1 MAWTLARAHS
11 VCRCASGGDYSHH
24 RIDLT
29 VMLMTIT
36 DWLWSYVL
44 IGALLLVGVR
54 FTIGSRYVQIRLF
67 RRALAVLSD
76 IEWRGSER
84 GISSFQALTVSVAGR
99 VGGGNIAGVAVAIT
113 LGGPG
118 ALFWMWLIALLGMS
132 TSLFECAL
140 AQLYK
145 RRHGEE
151 TFRGGP
157 AYVMRY
163 GLGWRVLPV
172 IYSVLLL
179 VTIGFGFNAV
189 QSYVVTTSI
198 ESAFGVPALT
208 SGLVM
213 TGVMAV
219 ILFGGIRRL
228 AMVSEIIVPAMVVGY
243 LMLALLVL
251 ALNVGEI
258 PSALWLIVSSAFGLE
273 QAVGGGV
280 AAAIAQG
287 ARRGLFSNEAG
298 LGTVPNVAAAADVPH
313 PMSQGLV
320 QSLSVFI
327 DTIILCTA
335 TALIILMSSTYGAE
349 SAQMQGVVMTQM
361 AVAEHVGSWG
371 EPMVSLALV
380 LFATTTI
387 AYNSFLG
394 ENSIAYFERLGPRAI
409 LVFRFAVLTMIA
421 WASVQDL
428 GTVFGFADL
437 TMALLALT
445 NLLALWSLYPVA
457 QSLLTHFESQL
468 DAGQSPRFSRDQLP
482 RETLDPAS
490 WPQHQT
496 D

>member
-1 MAWTLARAHS
+1 ML
-11 VCRCASGGDYSHH
+11 
-24 RIDLT
+24 LT
-29 VMLMTIT
+29 VT

-44 IGALLLVGVR
+44 ITALLAVGVR
-54 FTIGSRYVQIRLF
+54 FTVGSRAVQVRLF
-67 RRALAVLSD
+67 RRTLSVLSNID
-76 IEWRGSER
+76 WKGSDR
-84 GISSFQALTVSVAGR
+84 GISSFQALAVSVAGR

-145 RRHGEE
+145 RRHGDE

-163 GLGWRVLPV
+163 GLGWRVIPV

-198 ESAFGVPALT
+198 ESAFGVPAAL
-208 SGLVM
+208 SGAGM
-213 TGVMAV
+213 TAMMAI

-228 AMVSEIIVPAMVVGY
+228 AVVSEVVVPAMVIGY
-243 LMLALLVL
+243 LVL
-251 ALNVGEI
+251 AIWVLILNFTDI
-258 PSALWLIVSSAFGLE
+258 PRAIALIFSSAFGLE

-280 AAAIAQG
+280 AAAVAQG

-327 DTIILCTA
+327 DTVILCTA
-335 TALIILMSSTYGAE
+335 TALIILMSSVYG
-349 SAQMQGVVMTQM
+349 SDGQTVQGVVLTQM
-361 AVAEHVGSWG
+361 AVAEHLGPIG
-371 EPMVSLALV
+371 EPLVSIALV

-387 AYNSFLG
+387 AYNAFLG
-394 ENSIAYFERLGPRAI
+394 ENSITYFERLGRWVVP
-409 LVFRFAVLTMIA
+409 VFRLSVLLMIA

-445 NLLALWSLYPVA
+445 NLLALWALYPVA
-457 QSLLTHFESQL
+457 ISLLRHFEQQL
-468 DAGQSPRFSRDQLP
+468 EAGLAPQFSRDEMP
-482 RETLDPAS
+482 EEALDPAS
-490 WPQHQT
+490 WPSEQ
-496 D
+496 

>member
-1 MAWTLARAHS
+1 ML
-11 VCRCASGGDYSHH
+11 
-24 RIDLT
+24 LT
-29 VMLMTIT
+29 VT

-44 IGALLLVGVR
+44 ITALLAVGVR
-54 FTIGSRYVQIRLF
+54 FTVGSRAVQVRLF
-67 RRALAVLSD
+67 RRTLSVLSNID
-76 IEWRGSER
+76 WKGSDR
-84 GISSFQALTVSVAGR
+84 GISSFQALAVSVAGR

-145 RRHGEE
+145 RRHGDE

-163 GLGWRVLPV
+163 GLGWRVIPV

-198 ESAFGVPALT
+198 ESAFGVPAAL
-208 SGLVM
+208 SGAGM
-213 TGVMAV
+213 TAMMAI

-228 AMVSEIIVPAMVVGY
+228 AVVSEVVVPAMVIGY
-243 LMLALLVL
+243 LVL
-251 ALNVGEI
+251 AIWVLILNFTDI
-258 PSALWLIVSSAFGLE
+258 PRAIALIFSSAFGLE

-280 AAAIAQG
+280 AAAVAQG

-327 DTIILCTA
+327 DTVILCTA
-335 TALIILMSSTYGAE
+335 TALIILMSSVYG
-349 SAQMQGVVMTQM
+349 SDGQTVQGVVLTQM
-361 AVAEHVGSWG
+361 AVAEHLGPIG
-371 EPMVSLALV
+371 EPLVSIALV

-387 AYNSFLG
+387 AYNAFLG
-394 ENSIAYFERLGPRAI
+394 ENSIAYFEHLGRWAVP
-409 LVFRFAVLTMIA
+409 VFRISVLVMIA

-445 NLLALWSLYPVA
+445 NLLALWALYPVA
-457 QSLLTHFESQL
+457 ISLLRHFEQQL
-468 DAGQSPRFSRDQLP
+468 EAGLAPQFSRDEMP
-482 RETLDPAS
+482 EEALDPAS
-490 WPQHQT
+490 WPSEQ
-496 D
+496 

>member
-1 MAWTLARAHS
+1 M
-11 VCRCASGGDYSHH
+11 CRSACFVAPW
-24 RIDLT
+24 RCC
-29 VMLMTIT
+29 
-36 DWLWSYVL
+36 
-44 IGALLLVGVR
+44 
-54 FTIGSRYVQIRLF
+54 Q
-67 RRALAVLSD
+67 D

-84 GISSFQALTVSVAGR
+84 GISSFQALAVSVAGR

-189 QSYVVTTSI
+189 QSYVLTTSI

-213 TGVMAV
+213 TAVMAV

-228 AMVSEIIVPAMVVGY
+228 ALVAEIIVPAMVVGY
-243 LMLALLVL
+243 LMLALMVL
-251 ALNVGEI
+251 ALNVGQI
-258 PSALWLIVSSAFGLE
+258 PSALWLIISSAFGLE

-313 PMSQGLV
+313 PMTQGLV

-335 TALIILMSSTYGAE
+335 TALIILMSSTYGAD
-349 SAQMQGVVMTQM
+349 SALQGVVMTQM
-361 AVAEHVGSWG
+361 AVAEHVGPWG
-371 EPMVSLALV
+371 EPLVSLALV

-409 LVFRFAVLTMIA
+409 LVFGWLC
-421 WASVQDL
+421 
-428 GTVFGFADL
+428 
-437 TMALLALT
+437 
-445 NLLALWSLYPVA
+445 
-457 QSLLTHFESQL
+457 
-468 DAGQSPRFSRDQLP
+468 
-482 RETLDPAS
+482 
-490 WPQHQT
+490 
-496 D
+496 

>member
-1 MAWTLARAHS
+1 ML
-11 VCRCASGGDYSHH
+11 
-24 RIDLT
+24 LT
-29 VMLMTIT
+29 VT

-44 IGALLLVGVR
+44 ITALLAVGVR
-54 FTIGSRYVQIRLF
+54 FTVGSRAVQVRLF
-67 RRALAVLSD
+67 RRTLSVLSNID
-76 IEWRGSER
+76 WKGSDR
-84 GISSFQALTVSVAGR
+84 GISSFQALAVSVAGR

-145 RRHGEE
+145 RRHGDE

-163 GLGWRVLPV
+163 GLGWRVIPV

-198 ESAFGVPALT
+198 ESAFGVPAAL
-208 SGLVM
+208 SGAVM
-213 TGVMAV
+213 TAMMAI

-228 AMVSEIIVPAMVVGY
+228 AVVSEVVVPAMVIGY
-243 LMLALLVL
+243 LVL
-251 ALNVGEI
+251 AIWVLILSFSVFPRAI
-258 PSALWLIVSSAFGLE
+258 ALFFSSAFGLE

-280 AAAIAQG
+280 AAAVAQG

-327 DTIILCTA
+327 DTVILCTA
-335 TALIILMSSTYGAE
+335 TALIILMSSVYG
-349 SAQMQGVVMTQM
+349 SDGQTVQGVVLTQM
-361 AVAEHVGSWG
+361 AVAEHLGPIG
-371 EPMVSLALV
+371 EPLVSIALV

-387 AYNSFLG
+387 AYNAFLG
-394 ENSIAYFERLGPRAI
+394 ENSIAYFEHLGRWAVP
-409 LVFRFAVLTMIA
+409 VFRLSVLVMIA

-445 NLLALWSLYPVA
+445 NLLALWALYPVA
-457 QSLLTHFESQL
+457 ISLLRHFEQQL
-468 DAGQSPRFSRDQLP
+468 EAGLAPQFSRDEMP
-482 RETLDPAS
+482 EEALDPAS
-490 WPQHQT
+490 WPSEQ
-496 D
+496 

>member
-1 MAWTLARAHS
+1 ML
-11 VCRCASGGDYSHH
+11 
-24 RIDLT
+24 IT
-29 VMLMTIT
+29 VT

-44 IGALLLVGVR
+44 IGALLIVGVR
-54 FTIGSRYVQIRLF
+54 FTVGSRGVQLRLF
-67 RRALAVLSD
+67 RRTFAVLSNID
-76 IEWRGSER
+76 WRGTER
-84 GISSFQALTVSVAGR
+84 GISSFQALAVSVAGR

-118 ALFWMWLIALLGMS
+118 ALFWMWLIALLGMA

-145 RRHGEE
+145 QRNGKE

-157 AYVMRY
+157 AYVMHH

-172 IYSVLLL
+172 IYSLLLL

-189 QSYVVTTSI
+189 QSFVLTASI
-198 ESAFGVPALT
+198 QSAFGIPPTV
-208 SGLVM
+208 SGAVI
-213 TGVMAV
+213 TVVMAV

-228 AMVSEIIVPAMVVGY
+228 ALVSEIVVPAMVLGY
-243 LMLALLVL
+243 LVLAVLVL
-251 ALNVGEI
+251 ALNFTDI
-258 PSALWLIVSSAFGLE
+258 PQALWLILSSAFGLE

-313 PMSQGLV
+313 PMTQGLV

-327 DTIILCTA
+327 DTIVLCTA
-335 TALIILMSSTYGAE
+335 TALIILISSVYEGGG
-349 SAQMQGVVMTQM
+349 QGVQGVVLTQM
-361 AVAEHVGSWG
+361 AVAEHLGAIG
-371 EPMVSLALV
+371 EPLVSIALV

-387 AYNSFLG
+387 AYNCFLG
-394 ENSIAYFERLGPRAI
+394 ENSIAYFDRLGQG
-409 LVFRFAVLTMIA
+409 AVLGFRVSVLVMIA
-421 WASVQDL
+421 WASIQDL

-445 NLLALWSLYPVA
+445 NLLALWALYPVA
-457 QSLLTHFESQL
+457 MSLLTHFEAQL
-468 DAGQSPRFSRDQLP
+468 DAGISPQFIRHQFP
-482 RETLDPAS
+482 EEALDEES
-490 WPQHQT
+490 WP
-496 D
+496 DRLSD

>member
-1 MAWTLARAHS
+1 
-11 VCRCASGGDYSHH
+11 
-24 RIDLT
+24 
-29 VMLMTIT
+29 MLLTIT

-44 IGALLLVGVR
+44 ITALLAVGVR
-54 FTIGSRYVQIRLF
+54 FTVGSRAVQVRLF
-67 RRALAVLSD
+67 RRTLSVLSNID
-76 IEWRGSER
+76 WKGSDR
-84 GISSFQALTVSVAGR
+84 GISSFQALAVSVAGR

-145 RRHGEE
+145 RRHGDE

-163 GLGWRVLPV
+163 GLGWRVIPV

-198 ESAFGVPALT
+198 ESAFGVPASL
-208 SGLVM
+208 SGAVM
-213 TGVMAV
+213 TAMMAI

-228 AMVSEIIVPAMVVGY
+228 AVVSEVVVPAMVIGY
-243 LMLALLVL
+243 LVL
-251 ALNVGEI
+251 AIWVLMLNFTDI
-258 PSALWLIVSSAFGLE
+258 PRAIALIFSSAFGLE

-280 AAAIAQG
+280 AAAVAQG

-327 DTIILCTA
+327 DTVILCTA
-335 TALIILMSSTYGAE
+335 TALIILMSSVYG
-349 SAQMQGVVMTQM
+349 SDGQTVQGVVLTQM
-361 AVAEHVGSWG
+361 AVAEHLGPIG
-371 EPMVSLALV
+371 EPLVSIALV

-387 AYNSFLG
+387 AYNAFLG
-394 ENSIAYFERLGPRAI
+394 ENSIAYFERRGRWAVP
-409 LVFRFAVLTMIA
+409 VFRLSVLVMIA

-445 NLLALWSLYPVA
+445 NLLALWALYPVA
-457 QSLLTHFESQL
+457 ISLLGHFEQQL
-468 DAGQSPRFSRDQLP
+468 EAGLPPQFSRDEMP
-482 RETLDPAS
+482 EEALDPAS
-490 WPQHQT
+490 WPSEQ
-496 D
+496 

>member
-1 MAWTLARAHS
+1 ML
-11 VCRCASGGDYSHH
+11 
-24 RIDLT
+24 LT
-29 VMLMTIT
+29 VT

-44 IGALLLVGVR
+44 ITALLAVGVR
-54 FTIGSRYVQIRLF
+54 FTVGSRAVQVRLF
-67 RRALAVLSD
+67 RRTLSVLSNID
-76 IEWRGSER
+76 WKGSDR
-84 GISSFQALTVSVAGR
+84 GISSFQALAVSVAGR

-145 RRHGEE
+145 RRHGDE

-163 GLGWRVLPV
+163 GLGWRVIPV

-198 ESAFGVPALT
+198 ESAFGVPAAL
-208 SGLVM
+208 SGAVM
-213 TGVMAV
+213 TAMMAI

-228 AMVSEIIVPAMVVGY
+228 AVVSEVVVPAMVIGY
-243 LMLALLVL
+243 LVL
-251 ALNVGEI
+251 AIWVLILNFTDI
-258 PSALWLIVSSAFGLE
+258 PRAIALIFSSAFGLE

-280 AAAIAQG
+280 AAAVAQG

-327 DTIILCTA
+327 DTVILCTA
-335 TALIILMSSTYGAE
+335 TALIILMSSVYG
-349 SAQMQGVVMTQM
+349 SDGQTVQGVVLTQM
-361 AVAEHVGSWG
+361 AVAEHLGPIG
-371 EPMVSLALV
+371 EPLVSIALV

-387 AYNSFLG
+387 AYNAFLG
-394 ENSIAYFERLGPRAI
+394 ENSIAYFEHLGRWAVP
-409 LVFRFAVLTMIA
+409 VFRLAVLVMIA

-445 NLLALWSLYPVA
+445 NLLALWALYPVA
-457 QSLLTHFESQL
+457 ISLLRHFEQQL
-468 DAGQSPRFSRDQLP
+468 EAGLAPEFSRDEMP
-482 RETLDPAS
+482 EEALDPAS
-490 WPQHQT
+490 WPSEQKP
-496 D
+496 

>member
-1 MAWTLARAHS
+1 M
-11 VCRCASGGDYSHH
+11 
-24 RIDLT
+24 T
-29 VMLMTIT
+29 VT

-44 IGALLLVGVR
+44 IGALLIVGAR
-54 FTIGSRYVQIRLF
+54 FTLGSRGVQVRLF
-67 RRALAVLSD
+67 RRTFAVLANID
-76 IEWRGSER
+76 WRGSDR
-84 GISSFQALTVSVAGR
+84 GISSFQALAVSIAGR

-118 ALFWMWLIALLGMS
+118 ALFWMWLIALLGMA

-145 RRHGEE
+145 RRNGVE

-157 AYVMRY
+157 AYVMRH

-172 IYSVLLL
+172 IYSLLL
-179 VTIGFGFNAV
+179 LITIGFGFNAV
-189 QSYVVTTSI
+189 QSFVVTASI
-198 ESAFGVPALT
+198 ESAFGVPSAV
-208 SGLVM
+208 SGVVM

-228 AMVSEIIVPAMVVGY
+228 ALVSEIIVPAMVLSY
-243 LMLALLVL
+243 LALALIVL
-251 ALNVGEI
+251 ILNFGDI
-258 PSALWLIVSSAFGLE
+258 PRAMWLILSSAFGLE

-313 PMSQGLV
+313 PMTQGLV

-327 DTIILCTA
+327 DTIVLCTA
-335 TALIILMSSTYGAE
+335 TALIILMSSVYE
-349 SAQMQGVVMTQM
+349 SAGQGVQGVVLTQM
-361 AVAEHVGSWG
+361 AVAEHLGPIG
-371 EPMVSLALV
+371 EPLVSIALV

-387 AYNSFLG
+387 AYNCFLG
-394 ENSIAYFERLGPRAI
+394 ENSIAYFDRLGRG
-409 LVFRFAVLTMIA
+409 AVLWFRASVLAMIA

-445 NLLALWSLYPVA
+445 NLLALWALYPVA
-457 QSLLTHFESQL
+457 MSLLEHFEKQL
-468 DAGQSPRFSRDQLP
+468 DGGIAPRFSRDQLP
-482 RETLDPAS
+482 QEALDPAS
-490 WPQHQT
+490 WP
-496 D
+496 DRLSD

>member
-1 MAWTLARAHS
+1 
-11 VCRCASGGDYSHH
+11 
-24 RIDLT
+24 
-29 VMLMTIT
+29 MLMTVT

-44 IGALLLVGVR
+44 IGALLIVGAR
-54 FTIGSRYVQIRLF
+54 FTLGSRGVQVRLF
-67 RRALAVLSD
+67 RRTFAVLANID
-76 IEWRGSER
+76 WRGSDR
-84 GISSFQALTVSVAGR
+84 GISSFQALAVSIAGR

-118 ALFWMWLIALLGMS
+118 ALFWMWLIALLGMA

-145 RRHGEE
+145 RRNGEE

-157 AYVMRY
+157 AYVMRH

-172 IYSVLLL
+172 IYSLLL
-179 VTIGFGFNAV
+179 LITIGFGFNAV
-189 QSYVVTTSI
+189 QSFVVTASI
-198 ESAFGVPALT
+198 ESAFGVPSAV
-208 SGLVM
+208 SGVVM

-228 AMVSEIIVPAMVVGY
+228 ALVSEIIVPAMVLGY
-243 LMLALLVL
+243 LALALIVL
-251 ALNVGEI
+251 ILNFGDI
-258 PSALWLIVSSAFGLE
+258 PRAMWLILSSAFGLE

-313 PMSQGLV
+313 PMTQGLV

-327 DTIILCTA
+327 DTIVLCTA
-335 TALIILMSSTYGAE
+335 TALIILMSSVYE
-349 SAQMQGVVMTQM
+349 SAGQGVQGVVLTQM
-361 AVAEHVGSWG
+361 AVAEHLGPIG
-371 EPMVSLALV
+371 EPLVSIALV

-387 AYNSFLG
+387 AYNCFLG
-394 ENSIAYFERLGPRAI
+394 ENSIAYFDRLGRG
-409 LVFRFAVLTMIA
+409 AVLWFRASVLAMIA

-428 GTVFGFADL
+428 ATVFGFADL

-445 NLLALWSLYPVA
+445 NLLALWALYPVA
-457 QSLLTHFESQL
+457 MSLLEHFEKQL
-468 DAGQSPRFSRDQLP
+468 DGGIAPRFSRDQLP
-482 RETLDPAS
+482 REALDPAS
-490 WPQHQT
+490 WP
-496 D
+496 DRLSD

>member
-1 MAWTLARAHS
+1 
-11 VCRCASGGDYSHH
+11 
-24 RIDLT
+24 
-29 VMLMTIT
+29 MLLIVT

-44 IGALLLVGVR
+44 ITALLAVGVR
-54 FTIGSRYVQIRLF
+54 FTVGSRAVQVRLF
-67 RRALAVLSD
+67 RRTLSVLSNID
-76 IEWRGSER
+76 WKGSDR
-84 GISSFQALTVSVAGR
+84 GISSFQALAVSVAGR

-145 RRHGEE
+145 RRHRDE

-163 GLGWRVLPV
+163 GLGWRVVPV

-198 ESAFGVPALT
+198 ESAFGVPAAL
-208 SGLVM
+208 SGAIM
-213 TGVMAV
+213 TAIMAI

-228 AMVSEIIVPAMVVGY
+228 AVVSEVVVPAMVIGY
-243 LMLALLVL
+243 LVL
-251 ALNVGEI
+251 AIWVLILNFTDI
-258 PSALWLIVSSAFGLE
+258 PRAIALIFSSAFGLE

-280 AAAIAQG
+280 AAAVAQG

-327 DTIILCTA
+327 DTVILCTA
-335 TALIILMSSTYGAE
+335 TALIILMSSVYG
-349 SAQMQGVVMTQM
+349 SDGQTVQGVVLTQM
-361 AVAEHVGSWG
+361 AVAEHLGPIG
-371 EPMVSLALV
+371 EPLVSIALV

-387 AYNSFLG
+387 AYNAFLG
-394 ENSIAYFERLGPRAI
+394 ENSIAYFEHLGRWAVP
-409 LVFRFAVLTMIA
+409 VFRLAVLVMIA

-445 NLLALWSLYPVA
+445 NLLALWALYPVA
-457 QSLLTHFESQL
+457 ISLLRHFEQQL
-468 DAGQSPRFSRDQLP
+468 EAGLAPEFSRDEMP
-482 RETLDPAS
+482 EEALDPAS
-490 WPQHQT
+490 WPSEQKP
-496 D
+496 

>member
-1 MAWTLARAHS
+1 M
-11 VCRCASGGDYSHH
+11 
-24 RIDLT
+24 T
-29 VMLMTIT
+29 VT

-44 IGALLLVGVR
+44 IGALLIVGAR
-54 FTIGSRYVQIRLF
+54 FTLGSRGVQVRLF
-67 RRALAVLSD
+67 RRTFAVLANID
-76 IEWRGSER
+76 WRGSDR
-84 GISSFQALTVSVAGR
+84 GISSFQALAVSIAGR

-118 ALFWMWLIALLGMS
+118 ALFWMWLIALLGMA

-145 RRHGEE
+145 RRNGVE

-157 AYVMRY
+157 AYVMRH

-172 IYSVLLL
+172 IYSLLL
-179 VTIGFGFNAV
+179 LITIGFGFNAV
-189 QSYVVTTSI
+189 QSFVVTASI
-198 ESAFGVPALT
+198 ESAFGVPAAV
-208 SGLVM
+208 SGVVM

-228 AMVSEIIVPAMVVGY
+228 ALVSEIVVPAMVLGY
-243 LMLALLVL
+243 MVL
-251 ALNVGEI
+251 ALIVLILNFGDI
-258 PSALWLIVSSAFGLE
+258 PRAMWLILSSAFGLE

-313 PMSQGLV
+313 PMTQGLV

-327 DTIILCTA
+327 DTIVLCTA
-335 TALIILMSSTYGAE
+335 TALIILMSSVYE
-349 SAQMQGVVMTQM
+349 SAGQGVQGVVLTQM
-361 AVAEHVGSWG
+361 AVAEHLGPIG
-371 EPMVSLALV
+371 EPLVSIALV

-387 AYNSFLG
+387 AYNCFLG
-394 ENSIAYFERLGPRAI
+394 ENSIAYFDRLGRG
-409 LVFRFAVLTMIA
+409 AVLWFRASVLAMIA

-445 NLLALWSLYPVA
+445 NLLALWALYPVA
-457 QSLLTHFESQL
+457 MSLLEHFEKQL
-468 DAGQSPRFSRDQLP
+468 DGGIAPRFSRDQLP
-482 RETLDPAS
+482 QEALDPAS
-490 WPQHQT
+490 WP
-496 D
+496 DRLSD

>member
-1 MAWTLARAHS
+1 ML
-11 VCRCASGGDYSHH
+11 
-24 RIDLT
+24 IT
-29 VMLMTIT
+29 VT

-44 IGALLLVGVR
+44 IGALLIVGVR
-54 FTIGSRYVQIRLF
+54 FTVGSRGVQLRLF
-67 RRALAVLSD
+67 RRTFAVLSNID
-76 IEWRGSER
+76 WRGTER
-84 GISSFQALTVSVAGR
+84 GISSFQALAVSVAGR

-118 ALFWMWLIALLGMS
+118 ALFWMWLIALLGMA

-145 RRHGEE
+145 QRNGKE

-157 AYVMRY
+157 AYVMHH

-172 IYSVLLL
+172 IYSLLLL

-189 QSYVVTTSI
+189 QSFVLTASI
-198 ESAFGVPALT
+198 QSAFGIPPTV
-208 SGLVM
+208 SGAVI
-213 TGVMAV
+213 TVVMAV

-228 AMVSEIIVPAMVVGY
+228 ALVSEIVVPAMVLGY
-243 LMLALLVL
+243 LVLAVLVL
-251 ALNVGEI
+251 ALNFTDI
-258 PSALWLIVSSAFGLE
+258 PQALWLILSSAFGLE

-313 PMSQGLV
+313 PMTQGLV

-327 DTIILCTA
+327 DTIVLCTA
-335 TALIILMSSTYGAE
+335 TALIILISSVYEGGG
-349 SAQMQGVVMTQM
+349 QGVQGVVLTQM
-361 AVAEHVGSWG
+361 AVAEHLGAIG
-371 EPMVSLALV
+371 EPLVSIALV

-387 AYNSFLG
+387 AYNCFLG
-394 ENSIAYFERLGPRAI
+394 ENSIAYFDRLGQG
-409 LVFRFAVLTMIA
+409 AVLGFRVSVLVMIA
-421 WASVQDL
+421 WASIQDL

-445 NLLALWSLYPVA
+445 NLLALWALYPVA
-457 QSLLTHFESQL
+457 MSLLTHFEAQL
-468 DAGQSPRFSRDQLP
+468 DAGISPQFIWHQFP
-482 RETLDPAS
+482 EEALDEES
-490 WPQHQT
+490 WP
-496 D
+496 DRLSD

>member
-1 MAWTLARAHS
+1 MGRGTRD
-11 VCRCASGGDYSHH
+11 RTYSHY
-24 RIDLT
+24 RIILGAMLLT
-29 VMLMTIT
+29 VT

-44 IGALLLVGVR
+44 IVALLLVGLR
-54 FTIGSRYVQIRLF
+54 FTLGSKGVQLRLF
-67 RRALAVLSD
+67 KRTLGVLSD

-84 GISSFQALTVSVAGR
+84 GISSFQALVVSIAGR

-118 ALFWMWLIALLGMS
+118 ALFWMWLIALLGMA

-145 RRHGEE
+145 RRDGSD

-172 IYSVLLL
+172 VYSLLL
-179 VTIGFGFNAV
+179 LATVGFGFNAV

-198 ESAFGVPALT
+198 ESAFGVPPAV

-213 TGVMAV
+213 TAVMAV

-228 AMVSEIIVPAMVVGY
+228 ALFAEVIVPLMVVGY
-243 LMLALLVL
+243 LLIALTVLVL
-251 ALNVGEI
+251 NASAIPQALG
-258 PSALWLIVSSAFGLE
+258 LIFTSAFGLE
-273 QAVGGGV
+273 QAVGGGI
-280 AAAIAQG
+280 AAAISQG

-313 PMSQGLV
+313 PITQGLV

-327 DTIILCTA
+327 DTIVLCTA
-335 TALIILMSSTYGAE
+335 TALIILLSSVYQPDT
-349 SAQMQGVVMTQM
+349 QGVQGVILTQM
-361 AVAEHVGSWG
+361 AVAEHLGPIG
-371 EPMVSLALV
+371 EPLVSISLV

-394 ENSIAYFERLGPRAI
+394 ENSIAYFGRPDSPAV
-409 LVFRFAVLTMIA
+409 LVFRVSVLLLIA
-421 WASVQDL
+421 WAAVQDL
-428 GTVFGFADL
+428 STVFGFADL
-437 TMALLALT
+437 TMALLALV
-445 NLLALWSLYPVA
+445 NLLALWALYPVA
-457 QSLLTHFESQL
+457 MQLIAQFEEQVN
-468 DAGQSPRFSRDQLP
+468 AGQSPRFYLDQLP
-482 RETLDPAS
+482 DEALDAAS
-490 WPQHQT
+490 WPAHPGE
-496 D
+496 

>member
-1 MAWTLARAHS
+1 
-11 VCRCASGGDYSHH
+11 
-24 RIDLT
+24 
-29 VMLMTIT
+29 MLMTLT

-44 IGALLLVGVR
+44 IAALLIVGVR
-54 FTIGSRYVQIRLF
+54 FTVGSRAVQLRLF
-67 RRALAVLSD
+67 RRALAVFSD
-76 IEWRGSER
+76 IGGRGSDR
-84 GISSFQALTVSVAGR
+84 GISGFQALSVSVAGR

-118 ALFWMWLIALLGMS
+118 ALFWMWLIALLGMA

-145 RRHGEE
+145 RRHGDEA
-151 TFRGGP
+151 FRGGP

-172 IYSVLLL
+172 VYSVLLL
-179 VTIGFGFNAV
+179 LTVGFGFNAV

-198 ESAFGVPALT
+198 ESAFGVPT
-208 SGLVM
+208 WVSGAAM
-213 TGVMAV
+213 TAVMAM

-228 AMVSEIIVPAMVVGY
+228 ARVSEIVVPVMVMAYLILAMAV
-243 LMLALLVL
+243 LVL
-251 ALNVGEI
+251 NVSEI
-258 PSALWLIVSSAFGLE
+258 PGALGLIFSSALGLE
-273 QAVGGGV
+273 QAVGGGI
-280 AAAIAQG
+280 AAAVAQG

-313 PMSQGLV
+313 PLSQGLV

-327 DTIILCTA
+327 DTIVLCTA
-335 TALIILMSSTYGAE
+335 TALIILMSSVYG
-349 SAQMQGVVMTQM
+349 SGGDQIQGVVLTQM
-361 AVAEHVGSWG
+361 AVAEHLGPWG
-371 EPMVSLALV
+371 EPLVSLALV

-394 ENSIAYFERLGPRAI
+394 ENSIAYFERLGSRAV
-409 LVFRFAVLTMIA
+409 LVFRLVVLTMIA

-445 NLLALWSLYPVA
+445 NLLALWALYPVA
-457 QSLLTHFESQL
+457 MSLLKHYETQL
-468 DAGQSPRFSRDQLP
+468 QKGEAPQFSRDQLP
-482 RETLDPAS
+482 RETLDPQS
-490 WPQHQT
+490 WPHRAGG
-496 D
+496 

>member
-1 MAWTLARAHS
+1 M
-11 VCRCASGGDYSHH
+11 
-24 RIDLT
+24 T
-29 VMLMTIT
+29 VT

-44 IGALLLVGVR
+44 IGALLIVGAR
-54 FTIGSRYVQIRLF
+54 FTLGSRGVQVRLF
-67 RRALAVLSD
+67 RRTFAVLANID
-76 IEWRGSER
+76 WRGSDR
-84 GISSFQALTVSVAGR
+84 GISSFQALAVSIAGR

-118 ALFWMWLIALLGMS
+118 ALFWMWLIALLGMA

-145 RRHGEE
+145 RRNGEE

-157 AYVMRY
+157 AYVMRH

-172 IYSVLLL
+172 IYSLLL
-179 VTIGFGFNAV
+179 LITIGFGFNAV
-189 QSYVVTTSI
+189 QSYVVTASI
-198 ESAFGVPALT
+198 ESAFGVPAAV
-208 SGLVM
+208 SGVVM

-228 AMVSEIIVPAMVVGY
+228 ALVSEIVVPAMVLGY
-243 LMLALLVL
+243 MVL
-251 ALNVGEI
+251 ALIVLILNFGDI
-258 PSALWLIVSSAFGLE
+258 PRAMWLILSSAFGIE

-313 PMSQGLV
+313 PMTQGLV

-327 DTIILCTA
+327 DTIVLCTA
-335 TALIILMSSTYGAE
+335 TALIILMSSAYE
-349 SAQMQGVVMTQM
+349 SAGQGVQGVVLTQM
-361 AVAEHVGSWG
+361 AVAEHLGPIG
-371 EPMVSLALV
+371 EPLVSIALV

-387 AYNSFLG
+387 AYNCFLG
-394 ENSIAYFERLGPRAI
+394 ENSIAYFDRLGRG
-409 LVFRFAVLTMIA
+409 AVLWFRASVLAMIA

-445 NLLALWSLYPVA
+445 NLLALWALYPVA
-457 QSLLTHFESQL
+457 MSLLEHFEKQL
-468 DAGQSPRFSRDQLP
+468 DGGMAPRFSRDQLP
-482 RETLDPAS
+482 QEALDPAS
-490 WPQHQT
+490 WP
-496 D
+496 DRLSD

>member
-1 MAWTLARAHS
+1 
-11 VCRCASGGDYSHH
+11 
-24 RIDLT
+24 
-29 VMLMTIT
+29 MLLTIT

-44 IGALLLVGVR
+44 IAALLIVGTRYTV
-54 FTIGSRYVQIRLF
+54 GSKGVQIRLF
-67 RRALAVLSD
+67 RRALSVLSH
-76 IEWRGSER
+76 IEWRSSEK
-84 GISSFQALTVSVAGR
+84 GISSFQALAVSVAGR

-118 ALFWMWLIALLGMS
+118 ALFWMWLIALLGMA

-145 RRHGEE
+145 RRHGRDV
-151 TFRGGP
+151 FRGGP

-163 GLGWRVLPV
+163 GLGWRTLPV

-189 QSYVVTTSI
+189 QSYVVTASI
-198 ESAFGVPALT
+198 ESAFDIPPMI
-208 SGLVM
+208 SGIVM
-213 TGVMAV
+213 TAVMAF
-219 ILFGGIRRL
+219 ILFGGMRRL
-228 AMVSEIIVPAMVVGY
+228 ALVSEIIVPLMVVGY
-243 LMLALLVL
+243 LLLTLVVLSMNFADIPDALH
-251 ALNVGEI
+251 
-258 PSALWLIVSSAFGLE
+258 LIFASAFGLE
-273 QAVGGGV
+273 QAVGGGI

-313 PMSQGLV
+313 PISQGLV

-335 TALIILMSSTYGAE
+335 TALMILMSSVYGAPGQE
-349 SAQMQGVVMTQM
+349 VPGVALTQM
-361 AVAEHVGSWG
+361 AVAEHLGPFG
-371 EPMVSLALV
+371 ETMVSVALV

-394 ENSIAYFERLGPRAI
+394 ENSIAYFERLGPRA
-409 LVFRFAVLTMIA
+409 VFFFRVSVLAMIA

-445 NLLALWSLYPVA
+445 NLLALWALYPVGMA
-457 QSLLTHFESQL
+457 LLEHFEQQL
-468 DAGQSPRFSRDQLP
+468 HLGDAPAFSRDLLP
-482 RETLDPAS
+482 EADLDPES
-490 WPQHQT
+490 WPQTAQK
-496 D
+496 

>member
-1 MAWTLARAHS
+1 ML
-11 VCRCASGGDYSHH
+11 
-24 RIDLT
+24 LT
-29 VMLMTIT
+29 VT

-44 IGALLLVGVR
+44 ITALLAVGVR
-54 FTIGSRYVQIRLF
+54 FTVGSRAVQVRLF
-67 RRALAVLSD
+67 RRTLSVLSNID
-76 IEWRGSER
+76 WKGSDR
-84 GISSFQALTVSVAGR
+84 GISSFQALAVSVAGR

-145 RRHGEE
+145 RRHRDE

-163 GLGWRVLPV
+163 GLGWRVVPV

-198 ESAFGVPALT
+198 ESAFGVPAAL
-208 SGLVM
+208 SGAVM
-213 TGVMAV
+213 TAMMAI

-228 AMVSEIIVPAMVVGY
+228 AVVSEVVVPAMVIGY
-243 LMLALLVL
+243 LVL
-251 ALNVGEI
+251 AIWVLILNFTDI
-258 PSALWLIVSSAFGLE
+258 PRAIALIFSSAFGLE

-280 AAAIAQG
+280 AAAVVQG

-327 DTIILCTA
+327 DTVILCTA
-335 TALIILMSSTYGAE
+335 TALIILMSSVYG
-349 SAQMQGVVMTQM
+349 SDGQTVQGVVLTQM
-361 AVAEHVGSWG
+361 AVAEHLGPIG
-371 EPMVSLALV
+371 EPLVSIALV

-387 AYNSFLG
+387 AYNAFLG
-394 ENSIAYFERLGPRAI
+394 ENSIAYFERLGRWAVP
-409 LVFRFAVLTMIA
+409 VFRLSVLVMIA

-445 NLLALWSLYPVA
+445 NLLALWALYPVA
-457 QSLLTHFESQL
+457 ISLLRHFEQQL
-468 DAGQSPRFSRDQLP
+468 EAGLAPQFSRDEMP
-482 RETLDPAS
+482 EEALDPAS
-490 WPQHQT
+490 WPSEQQP
-496 D
+496 

>member
-1 MAWTLARAHS
+1 ML
-11 VCRCASGGDYSHH
+11 
-24 RIDLT
+24 LT
-29 VMLMTIT
+29 VT

-44 IGALLLVGVR
+44 ITALLAVGVR
-54 FTIGSRYVQIRLF
+54 FTVGSRAVQVRLF
-67 RRALAVLSD
+67 RRTLSVLSNID
-76 IEWRGSER
+76 WKGSDR
-84 GISSFQALTVSVAGR
+84 GISSFQALAVSVAGR

-145 RRHGEE
+145 RRHGDE

-163 GLGWRVLPV
+163 GLGWRVIPV

-179 VTIGFGFNAV
+179 VTIGFGFNVV

-198 ESAFGVPALT
+198 ESAFGVPAAL
-208 SGLVM
+208 SGAVM
-213 TGVMAV
+213 TAMMAI

-228 AMVSEIIVPAMVVGY
+228 AVVSEVVVPAMVIGY
-243 LMLALLVL
+243 VVL
-251 ALNVGEI
+251 AIWV
-258 PSALWLIVSSAFGLE
+258 LIVNFTDIPRAIALIFSSAFGLE

-280 AAAIAQG
+280 AAAVVQG

-327 DTIILCTA
+327 DTVILCTA
-335 TALIILMSSTYGAE
+335 TALIILMSSVYG
-349 SAQMQGVVMTQM
+349 SDGQTVQGVVLTQM
-361 AVAEHVGSWG
+361 AVAEHLGPIG
-371 EPMVSLALV
+371 EPLVSIALV

-387 AYNSFLG
+387 AYNAFLG
-394 ENSIAYFERLGPRAI
+394 ENSIAYFEHLGRWAVP
-409 LVFRFAVLTMIA
+409 VFRLAVLVMIA

-445 NLLALWSLYPVA
+445 NLLALWALYPVA
-457 QSLLTHFESQL
+457 ISLLRHFEQQL
-468 DAGQSPRFSRDQLP
+468 EAGLAPQFSHDEMP
-482 RETLDPAS
+482 EEALDPAS
-490 WPQHQT
+490 WPSEQQP
-496 D
+496 

>member
-1 MAWTLARAHS
+1 ML
-11 VCRCASGGDYSHH
+11 
-24 RIDLT
+24 LT
-29 VMLMTIT
+29 VT

-44 IGALLLVGVR
+44 ITALLAVGVR
-54 FTIGSRYVQIRLF
+54 FTVGSRAVQVRLF
-67 RRALAVLSD
+67 RRTLSVLSNID
-76 IEWRGSER
+76 WKGSDR
-84 GISSFQALTVSVAGR
+84 GISSFQALAVSVAGR

-145 RRHGEE
+145 RRHRDE

-163 GLGWRVLPV
+163 GLGWRVVPV

-198 ESAFGVPALT
+198 ESAFGVPAAL
-208 SGLVM
+208 SGAVM
-213 TGVMAV
+213 TAMMAI

-228 AMVSEIIVPAMVVGY
+228 AVVSEVVVPAMVIGY
-243 LMLALLVL
+243 LVL
-251 ALNVGEI
+251 AIWVLILNFTDI
-258 PSALWLIVSSAFGLE
+258 PRAIALIFSSAFGLE

-280 AAAIAQG
+280 AAAVAQG

-327 DTIILCTA
+327 DTVILCTA
-335 TALIILMSSTYGAE
+335 TALIILMSSVYG
-349 SAQMQGVVMTQM
+349 SDGQTVQGVVLTQM
-361 AVAEHVGSWG
+361 AVAEHLGPIG
-371 EPMVSLALV
+371 EPLVSIALV

-387 AYNSFLG
+387 AYNAFLG
-394 ENSIAYFERLGPRAI
+394 ENSIAYFERLGRWAVP
-409 LVFRFAVLTMIA
+409 VFRLAVLVMIA

-445 NLLALWSLYPVA
+445 NLLALWALYPVA
-457 QSLLTHFESQL
+457 ISLLRHFEQQL
-468 DAGQSPRFSRDQLP
+468 EAGLAPEFSRDEMP
-482 RETLDPAS
+482 EEALDPAS
-490 WPQHQT
+490 WPSEQKP
-496 D
+496 

>member
-1 MAWTLARAHS
+1 
-11 VCRCASGGDYSHH
+11 
-24 RIDLT
+24 
-29 VMLMTIT
+29 MLMTVT

-44 IGALLLVGVR
+44 IGALLIVGAR
-54 FTIGSRYVQIRLF
+54 FTLGSRGVQVRLF
-67 RRALAVLSD
+67 RRTFAVLANID
-76 IEWRGSER
+76 WRGSDR
-84 GISSFQALTVSVAGR
+84 GISSFQALAVSIAGR

-118 ALFWMWLIALLGMS
+118 ALFWMWLIALLGMA

-145 RRHGEE
+145 RRNGEE

-157 AYVMRY
+157 AYVMRH

-172 IYSVLLL
+172 IYSLLL
-179 VTIGFGFNAV
+179 LITIGFGFNAV
-189 QSYVVTTSI
+189 QSYVVTASI
-198 ESAFGVPALT
+198 ESAFGVPAAV
-208 SGLVM
+208 SGVVM

-228 AMVSEIIVPAMVVGY
+228 ALVSEIVVPAMVLGY
-243 LMLALLVL
+243 MVL
-251 ALNVGEI
+251 ALIVLILNFGDI
-258 PSALWLIVSSAFGLE
+258 PRAMWLILSSAFGLE

-313 PMSQGLV
+313 PMTQGLV

-327 DTIILCTA
+327 DTIVLCTA
-335 TALIILMSSTYGAE
+335 TALIILMSSVHE
-349 SAQMQGVVMTQM
+349 SAGQGVQGVVLTQM
-361 AVAEHVGSWG
+361 AVAEHLGPIG
-371 EPMVSLALV
+371 EPLVSIALV

-387 AYNSFLG
+387 AYNCFLG
-394 ENSIAYFERLGPRAI
+394 ENSIAYFDRLGRGAVPWFRAS
-409 LVFRFAVLTMIA
+409 VLAMIA

-445 NLLALWSLYPVA
+445 NLLALWALYPVA
-457 QSLLTHFESQL
+457 MSLLEHFEKQL
-468 DAGQSPRFSRDQLP
+468 EGGTAPCFSRDQLP
-482 RETLDPAS
+482 HEALDPAS
-490 WPQHQT
+490 WP
-496 D
+496 DRLSG